1 MAAQDIISGMLIGR
15 DATMVDGVRVY
26 DFDAAIL
33 FWIGSSVL
41 SMLLAATLWNARI
54 RD

>member
-1 MAAQDIISGMLIGR
+1 LIQHGM
-15 DATMVDGVRVY
+15 TMVDGVRHY
-26 DFDAAIL
+26 NFGPAIA

-41 SMLLAATLWNARI
+41 SMLLALSLWRTRR